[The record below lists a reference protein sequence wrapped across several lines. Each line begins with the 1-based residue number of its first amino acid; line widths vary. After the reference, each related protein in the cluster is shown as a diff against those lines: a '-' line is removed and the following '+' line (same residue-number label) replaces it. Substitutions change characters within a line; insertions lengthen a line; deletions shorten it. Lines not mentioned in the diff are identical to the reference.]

1 MVVGCVN
8 DGRTRGGGRETNLGG
23 DSLLTVGSDDGSS
36 GFLSSDGVG
45 EQVGNESRDRRR
57 RLIES
62 CRNLELRLVHL
73 LDALLLLVLDNG
85 LEVVLGP
92 IEQRDSDVGLLERSD
107 VVRAISS
114 HERNVSERLERR
126 EDVLLLG
133 GRDSRVDPRVLHKNR
148 PGGQVGV
155 LAEGGTGHADVVRVE
170 EGSVD
175 GVVGVDGDDDAL
187 VGRAPGEVCGESSL
201 ERR

>member
-62 CRNLELRLVHL
+62 CRNLELGLVHL
-73 LDALLLLVLDNG
+73 LDSLLLLVLNDS
-85 LEVVLGP
+85 LEVILGSV
-92 IEQRDSDVGLLERSD
+92 EQRDSNVGLLECSN
-107 VVRAISS
+107 VVRSVS
-114 HERNVSERLERR
+114 GHERDVAGRRQNLRERQLISALARR
-126 EDVLLLG
+126 
-133 GRDSRVDPRVLHKNR
+133 
-148 PGGQVGV
+148 
-155 LAEGGTGHADVVRVE
+155 
-170 EGSVD
+170 
-175 GVVGVDGDDDAL
+175 
-187 VGRAPGEVCGESSL
+187 
-201 ERR
+201 